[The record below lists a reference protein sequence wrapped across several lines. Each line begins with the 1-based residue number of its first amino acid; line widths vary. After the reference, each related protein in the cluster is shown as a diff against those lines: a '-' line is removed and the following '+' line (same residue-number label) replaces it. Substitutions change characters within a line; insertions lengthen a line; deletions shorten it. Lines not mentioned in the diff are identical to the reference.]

1 MNMVITQNYPYYIWQ
16 YQLKLLHLVVAAIGT
31 FLFEDRI
38 GCFANP
44 TPYHT
49 QSFIDN
55 LQGFFKLMQPL
66 MYNVPLYK
74 ITPTKLWKKYE
85 SYADN
90 VLSIGRSFVEKVS
103 KWLVL
108 IFD

>member
-1 MNMVITQNYPYYIWQ
+1 MEENALRFIVLFVPST
-16 YQLKLLHLVVAAIGT
+16 AIGA

-38 GCFANP
+38 GCFSYP
-44 TPYHT
+44 TPYNT

-85 SYADN
+85 ACADN
-90 VLSIGRSFVEKVS
+90 VLAIGRSFVMKV
-103 KWLVL
+103 
-108 IFD
+108 